1 MLFNNAFIYIVYVI
15 QTQYFLMSCQ
25 KSTNV
30 LVIEL
35 YRMAV
40 ICRVLPEFTPYEL
53 KSSSDKLNISNVT
66 YDSSVSMSLPG

>member
-15 QTQYFLMSCQ
+15 QTQYFLMSRQ

-40 ICRVLPEFTPYEL
+40 ICRVLSEFTPYEL
-53 KSSSDKLNISNVT
+53 KSSSD
-66 YDSSVSMSLPG
+66 